1 MSEFKG
7 LERSCNKD
15 VFTLKQKNMLE
26 QVSNDYPSLLNHFRR
41 AYRELESPQY
51 RQNVLNVVGVIRK
64 QFEHVLLKGAPM
76 EEQTFTKGS
85 EHNHLLMEG
94 NNSTSFIYEDY
105 IVIWEERAER
115 ALLPYTY
122 INYSRGIVD

>member
-1 MSEFKG
+1 VGLTGEF
-7 LERSCNKD
+7 
-15 VFTLKQKNMLE
+15 
-26 QVSNDYPSLLNHFRR
+26 
-41 AYRELESPQY
+41 LESQQY

-64 QFEHVLLKGAPM
+64 QFESVLLKGAPYGR
-76 EEQTFTKGS
+76 TDLTKGS

-94 NNSTSFIYEDY
+94 NNSASFIYEDY